1 MSNRVPP
8 QATDIEKAIIG
19 IILIEKEAINTA
31 NELLRPEMF
40 YSTANQ
46 MVFSAFTELHNKNQ
60 PIDFLTV
67 TDYLKARGEL
77 STIGGAYYLTDATNA
92 VVSSAHL
99 ERHCKRVVE
108 KYILRELI
116 KVSGETYTK
125 AFDETQDPFELMEQ
139 FEKYIHSLSLNLN
152 QKDYSRIDD
161 TLIQIAI
168 DLEEKRHRDQSLTGI
183 PTGFR
188 DLDRTTCGW
197 QPQNL
202 VILAARPKCGK
213 TAMAL
218 QLALNSAMEGE
229 GVGFFSMEMSA
240 QQLVKRLLSNK
251 ASMYLQTLRDARLDD
266 AQMVSLYQNGIQKL
280 SGIPFFIDDTAAL
293 SVAEFKAK
301 ARRMVKANKVKF
313 LVIDYLQL
321 MQPEKGKKNQN
332 REQEI
337 ATIARQLKICAK
349 ELNVPILSLSQLSR
363 EVEKRAGNVP
373 QLSDLRESG
382 SLEQDAD
389 IVMFL
394 YKPTEAEV
402 ADDRSKENLITLKI
416 AAFRDGEPKS
426 IEFEFD
432 GKYQRFSEKGYA
444 TVANLTP
451 LKTIENEGFPG
462 SSKKFTPLKP
472 TGTDDEDPF

>member
-1 MSNRVPP
+1 MSNKIPP
-8 QATDIEKAIIG
+8 QSLDIEKAIIG
-19 IILIEKEAINTA
+19 IILIEKEAINLTA
-31 NELLRPEMF
+31 ELLRPEMF
-40 YSTANQ
+40 YSNANQ
-46 MVFSAFTELHNKNQ
+46 IVYSVFTELHNKNL

-77 STIGGAYYLTDATNA
+77 NTIGGSYYLTDATNA

-99 ERHCKRVVE
+99 ERHCKKIVE
-108 KYILRELI
+108 KYVLRQLI
-116 KVSGETYTK
+116 KISGETYGK

-139 FEKYIHSLSLNLN
+139 FEKTIHSLSLNLN
-152 QKDYSRIDD
+152 QKDYTRIDD
-161 TLIQIAI
+161 TLIQIAK

-197 QPQNL
+197 QPTNL
-202 VILAARPKCGK
+202 IILAARPKCGK

-218 QLALNSAMEGE
+218 QLALNSAMEAH

-240 QQLVKRLLSNK
+240 QQLVKRLLANK

-266 AQMVSLYQNGIQKL
+266 SQMMHLYQNGIQKL

-301 ARRMVKANKVKF
+301 ARRMVKTHKVKF

-373 QLSDLRESG
+373 MLSDLRESG

-394 YKPTEAEV
+394 YKPTESEILN
-402 ADDRSKENLITLKI
+402 DRDKENLITLKI
-416 AAFRDGEPKS
+416 GAFRDGEPKS
-426 IEFEFD
+426 IDFEFD
-432 GKYQRFSEKGYA
+432 GKYQRFSEKGIV
-444 TVANLTP
+444 TGMNLTP

-462 SSKKFTPLKP
+462 SKMFQPKFKP
-472 TGTDDEDPF
+472 TGTEDGDYF